1 MAIDSQNPLDPATR
15 LGVLG
20 AARIAPAALI
30 QPARELA
37 GVRVA
42 AVAAR
47 DTARA
52 EAYARK
58 HGIPRVHSS
67 YEALLADPEID
78 AIYNPLPNG
87 LHGAWTIAALRQ
99 GKHVLCEK
107 PMAANAAEAE
117 RMSAVARE
125 TGRHLVEAF
134 HYRYHPLAA
143 RMKEIVDGGSLGKIE
158 HIEAS
163 LCIPLLRRGDIR
175 FRLDLAG
182 GATMDVGCYAI
193 HLLRFLAGAEP
204 EVVRTEARLS
214 SPGVDRYM
222 SADLRFPDGRTGRIT
237 GSLFSRALVRASARV
252 RGDQGELAVLN
263 PIAPQYYH
271 RLKLRDARGTLR
283 ERVAGKA
290 SYTHQLEAFVRL
302 LRDGTPMPTDDR
314 DAIANMRV
322 IDAVYEKAGLPLR
335 QPTPVG

>member
-1 MAIDSQNPLDPATR
+1 MAVDSQNPSDPEIR
-15 LGVLG
+15 LGILG

-30 QPARELA
+30 RPAKELA

-52 EAYARK
+52 EAFARK

-67 YEALLADPEID
+67 YEALLGDPEID

-117 RMSAVARE
+117 RMSTVARE
-125 TGRHLVEAF
+125 TGQHLVEAF
-134 HYRYHPLAA
+134 HYCYHPLAS
-143 RMKEIVDGGSLGKIE
+143 RMKEIVDGGSLGTIE

-204 EVVRTEARLS
+204 EVVRAEARLS
-214 SPGVDRYM
+214 SPGVDRFM
-222 SADLRFPDGRTGRIT
+222 SADLRFPDGRAGRIT
-237 GSLFSRALVRASARV
+237 GSLFSSALARASARV

-263 PIAPQYYH
+263 PIAPQYFH
-271 RLKLRDARGTLR
+271 RLKLRDSRGTLR

-290 SYTHQLEAFVRL
+290 SYTHQLEAFVQL
-302 LRDGTPMPTDDR
+302 LRDGTPMATDDR

-322 IDAVYEKAGLPLR
+322 IDAVYRAAGM
-335 QPTPVG
+335 QPRG